1 METLKDCQSN
11 IQRLSEER
19 TKLYNEIYAFQ
30 KQRKSLYD
38 QINEKYKTIKEINK
52 DIQKNQDRVIEIKL
66 FKNDIIR
73 SIPGLELVSLDSL
86 RIIEKSIDAYDYI
99 QMGVP
104 KYIYFEKIIKT
115 IINIKLK
122 YPTWKLNKLTKGAMY
137 NTIQPEVLYEYEFK
151 TGDGMMFTYFEI
163 IVI

>member
-30 KQRKSLYD
+30 NQRKSLYD

-86 RIIEKSIDAYDYI
+86 RIIEKSVDAYDYI

-122 YPTWKLNKLTKGAMY
+122 YPTWKLNKLKKGAMY

>member
-1 METLKDCQSN
+1 MLLE
-11 IQRLSEER
+11 
-19 TKLYNEIYAFQ
+19 
-30 KQRKSLYD
+30 
-38 QINEKYKTIKEINK
+38 INE
-52 DIQKNQDRVIEIKL
+52 IEIKL

-86 RIIEKSIDAYDYI
+86 RIIEKSVDAYDYI

-122 YPTWKLNKLTKGAMY
+122 FPTWKLNKLTKGAMY

-151 TGDGMMFTYFEI
+151 TGDGMMFTYWEI